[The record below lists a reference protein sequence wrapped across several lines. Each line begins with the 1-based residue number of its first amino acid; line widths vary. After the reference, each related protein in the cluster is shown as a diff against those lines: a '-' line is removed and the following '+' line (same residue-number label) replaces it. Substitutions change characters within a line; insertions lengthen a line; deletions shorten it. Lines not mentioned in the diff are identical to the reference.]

1 MGIFSRKS
9 RPPKDT
15 SSAQFKRYMAER
27 ISDKLIKCVLE
38 RNDDYTDTIIG
49 KSGFFSVKD
58 GILEIITDGNT
69 VFSGEIDNLT
79 IWELLSLDGVVI
91 TGYDRTVDRSRT
103 VMAYYKYYREVK

>member
-1 MGIFSRKS
+1 MGLFSRKK

-15 SSAQFKRYMAER
+15 SSVEFKRYMAER

-38 RNDDYTDTIIG
+38 RNADYTDTVIG
-49 KSGFFSVKD
+49 KSGFFALKN
-58 GILEIITDGNT
+58 GILEIISEGNT
-69 VFSGEIDNLT
+69 VFCGEVDNLT

-91 TGYDRTVDRSRT
+91 TGYDRTVDKERT

>member
-1 MGIFSRKS
+1 MGLFSRKRRS
-9 RPPKDT
+9 PKDT
-15 SSAQFKRYMAER
+15 SSVEFKRYMAER

-38 RNDDYTDTIIG
+38 RHDDYTDTIIG
-49 KSGFFSVKD
+49 KSGFFAVKD
-58 GILEIITDGNT
+58 GLLEIITEGNT
-69 VFSGEIDNLT
+69 VFCGEIDTLT